1 MGKQKTEK
9 KKGMP
14 FSLALALMSAVPIV
28 TIAISLNIYNVNQLR
43 HKMQDGIYDELK
55 VAAYNLGSYYTW
67 DIINNEDHKP
77 VYEHDYVDSLLFMN
91 IEMTLFIGDERYM
104 TSLKNED
111 GSRNEGT
118 KADEKIAATV
128 LAGNDYFTNNVK
140 IGEKEYYVYY
150 SPLYGE
156 NNTVVGMAFA
166 GIPEDNVNNTIYAT
180 IWKTV
185 LIAIILACV
194 FVAIVIAMARRTK
207 KSLKRSLDCLQKL
220 ASGDLSESEACGSV
234 IFEIDEISNATMTL
248 QGDLSEMIGN
258 VKKMADELGECV
270 ADVDGLSENSS
281 AGASQIATSVDELSE
296 GAQNVAE
303 NVQDANYAIINMG
316 DAIDNISDRTKTL
329 ASASG
334 EMKDVNAKALQQMQV
349 LMDSSRV
356 SGELVKGITQQVSST
371 NDSIE
376 KVNDAIELILE
387 IADQTNLLSLNA
399 AIEAARAGELG
410 RGFAVVASEIQSLA
424 DQSANSAN
432 IIRRISEEMM
442 TMSEKSVSMTE
453 EVYQAIIKEQ
463 QYVQEASDHIS
474 SLSTG
479 VTKVI
484 DEVEGINVQAENLN
498 SAKSDVLNNIS
509 DLSAISEENAASSQM
524 VNVSVESIVEAIKGT
539 KDKSGEMR
547 EMSDELTKMVQYFK
561 LDTI

>member
-1 MGKQKTEK
+1 
-9 KKGMP
+9 MP
-14 FSLALALMSAVPIV
+14 DFFNVVSLA
-28 TIAISLNIYNVNQLR
+28 R
-43 HKMQDGIYDELK
+43 
-55 VAAYNLGSYYTW
+55 
-67 DIINNEDHKP
+67 
-77 VYEHDYVDSLLFMN
+77 F
-91 IEMTLFIGDERYM
+91 FR
-104 TSLKNED
+104 
-111 GSRNEGT
+111 
-118 KADEKIAATV
+118 
-128 LAGNDYFTNNVK
+128 
-140 IGEKEYYVYY
+140 
-150 SPLYGE
+150 
-156 NNTVVGMAFA
+156 
-166 GIPEDNVNNTIYAT
+166 
-180 IWKTV
+180 
-185 LIAIILACV
+185 
-194 FVAIVIAMARRTK
+194 
-207 KSLKRSLDCLQKL
+207 
-220 ASGDLSESEACGSV
+220 
-234 IFEIDEISNATMTL
+234 
-248 QGDLSEMIGN
+248 
-258 VKKMADELGECV
+258 
-270 ADVDGLSENSS
+270 
-281 AGASQIATSVDELSE
+281 
-296 GAQNVAE
+296 
-303 NVQDANYAIINMG
+303 
-316 DAIDNISDRTKTL
+316 
-329 ASASG
+329 
-334 EMKDVNAKALQQMQV
+334 
-349 LMDSSRV
+349 
-356 SGELVKGITQQVSST
+356 
-371 NDSIE
+371 E